1 MGGKPKITYAKEPEI
16 WPAKVDVK
24 DIMKKAS
31 RSLGFL
37 SDLRLLPARDCKGVT
52 RIKRPTT

>member
-24 DIMKKAS
+24 DVVKKAS

-37 SDLRLLPARDCKGVT
+37 SDLRPLPARDCRGVT
-52 RIKRPTT
+52 RIRSPTT

>member
-31 RSLGFL
+31 RSLEFL
-37 SDLRLLPARDCKGVT
+37 SDLRLLSARDCKGVT
-52 RIKRPTT
+52 RIKSPST